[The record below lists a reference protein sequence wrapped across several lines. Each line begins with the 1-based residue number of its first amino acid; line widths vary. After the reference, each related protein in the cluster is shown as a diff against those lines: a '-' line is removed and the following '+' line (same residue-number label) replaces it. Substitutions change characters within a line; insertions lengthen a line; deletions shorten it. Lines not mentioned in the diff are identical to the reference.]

1 MVDDIPSPSG
11 ISMVGAASV
20 VVFYWIHMALTDAM
34 TFSAQG
40 VEITL
45 FVSAFLAQY
54 IPLIVLKEE
63 M

>member
-1 MVDDIPSPSG
+1 MADDIPSPAA

-40 VEITL
+40 VEVTL
-45 FVSAFLAQY
+45 FISAFLAQY
-54 IPLIVLKEE
+54 IPLAMLEE
-63 M
+63 RT